1 MGGMGGRHGLSI
13 ATLRQTNGTGS
24 SGGGNERQRG
34 EGIRINNNGSN
45 TSNTSNG
52 SNTSNNPNSSNGG
65 QHLSRSFDEEGH
77 LLGTSYDQETDELSV
92 GSMSPTRRN
101 SLTSLRSMV
110 RSGATSVSEAL
121 GGNAGGA
128 IGGRNRSYSANSTT
142 SEDSTGTQRHNK
154 RTGNASPSS
163 SSPSSSGSS
172 QQQNHGGGVVG
183 GGGSGTG
190 GGIRFVQSAY
200 VQPYLDSIADDTPVY
215 QMLKRLSPYFHGRH
229 HVEEIMWRETVSR
242 KAIQSVFA
250 TYTNILST
258 TLHPKAANDW

>member
-1 MGGMGGRHGLSI
+1 M
-13 ATLRQTNGTGS
+13 
-24 SGGGNERQRG
+24 
-34 EGIRINNNGSN
+34 
-45 TSNTSNG
+45 
-52 SNTSNNPNSSNGG
+52 
-65 QHLSRSFDEEGH
+65 
-77 LLGTSYDQETDELSV
+77 LGTSYDQETEELSV

-142 SEDSTGTQRHNK
+142 SEDSKGTRGYHK

-163 SSPSSSGSS
+163 SSTSSSGSS
-172 QQQNHGGGVVG
+172 QQQNHSSVVG
-183 GGGSGTG
+183 GGGGAG